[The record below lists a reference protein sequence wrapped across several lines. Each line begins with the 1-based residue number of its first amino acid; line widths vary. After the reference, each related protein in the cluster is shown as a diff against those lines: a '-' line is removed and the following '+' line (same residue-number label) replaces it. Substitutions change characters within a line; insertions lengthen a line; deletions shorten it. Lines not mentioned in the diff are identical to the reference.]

1 MQYNNSVDRLA
12 KYETLFPSESP
23 RVSLNV
29 NSELSLAEG
38 ELHRV
43 DCVATDYYP
52 LDVHM
57 EWLKE
62 SLTPETTHIPEVL
75 KTLGI
80 VTFSS
85 HRHNPDGTYSLTAF
99 ILLEPTV
106 QDSGYRYTCRVSHVA
121 LEMPILKSFTLTVM
135 SK

>member
-1 MQYNNSVDRLA
+1 MMC
-12 KYETLFPSESP
+12 FPLLEP
-23 RVSLNV
+23 PHVSLDV
-29 NSELSLAEG
+29 NLELSLAEG
-38 ELHRV
+38 ELRRV
-43 DCVATDYYP
+43 DCKATDYYP

-62 SLTPETTHIPEVL
+62 SLAPEATQTPEVL
-75 KTLGI
+75 NSLGI

-85 HRHNPDGTYSLTAF
+85 HRHNPDGTYSHTAF
-99 ILLEPTV
+99 ILLEPTL
-106 QDSGYRYTCRVSHVA
+106 QDSGCRYTCRVSHAA